1 MQTTTTTRPRR
12 PGALLAV
19 LLTAPF
25 LAQADATIAN
35 VATPAIQSGLGASA
49 AAVELVVGGYLIS
62 FAVLLITGA
71 RLGQTHGYKA
81 LFLLG
86 VAVFGLSSLV
96 GGLAPDATV
105 LVLMRVA
112 QGAGAAAMF
121 PQALTGIQLSFT
133 GERRTRAIGLYAL
146 ALAAGAVLGQI
157 LGGVL
162 ISADIAGTGWRPI
175 FLVNVPICV
184 AVLAV
189 AARVLPPDQQ
199 RSTSRIDVPG
209 VATLSASLLLVVLP
223 LTLGRGQ
230 GWPAWTWVS
239 LCAAVPAGWL
249 FLAAQRR
256 ATLAG
261 RTPLVD
267 TRLLARPPVALGLL
281 ALLAATG
288 TYYSLL
294 FTLAQ
299 YVQQGLGSS
308 AMTSGL
314 ILVPWVAAFGVAGQI
329 TRRLPARTGPRL
341 PVAGYLLLA
350 AAYLGISA
358 ALLEGQ
364 RIGLV
369 LLVLLALGGL
379 GLGTGFAA
387 LVGHLTNAVPPRN
400 APDISG
406 VATTTLQIGG
416 ALGVAGFGSVYLTL
430 FSAAGPAQASHA
442 FALTSLALGGT
453 ALLAAVAAYLATHVR
468 NVVVPA

>member
-1 MQTTTTTRPRR
+1 M
-12 PGALLAV
+12 
-19 LLTAPF
+19 
-25 LAQADATIAN
+25 
-35 VATPAIQSGLGASA
+35 
-49 AAVELVVGGYLIS
+49 
-62 FAVLLITGA
+62 
-71 RLGQTHGYKA
+71 
-81 LFLLG
+81 
-86 VAVFGLSSLV
+86 FGLSSLV

-105 LVLMRVA
+105 LVLMWVA

-261 RTPLVD
+261 RIPLVD

-299 YVQQGLGSS
+299 YAQQGLGSS
-308 AMTSGL
+308 AMTPRCPG
-314 ILVPWVAAFGVAGQI
+314 AGQLS
-329 TRRLPARTGPRL
+329 RR
-341 PVAGYLLLA
+341 
-350 AAYLGISA
+350 
-358 ALLEGQ
+358 
-364 RIGLV
+364 
-369 LLVLLALGGL
+369 
-379 GLGTGFAA
+379 
-387 LVGHLTNAVPPRN
+387 
-400 APDISG
+400 
-406 VATTTLQIGG
+406 
-416 ALGVAGFGSVYLTL
+416 
-430 FSAAGPAQASHA
+430 
-442 FALTSLALGGT
+442 
-453 ALLAAVAAYLATHVR
+453 
-468 NVVVPA
+468 